1 MINKKTDKMCKHMD
15 YYDNMHNYEVTDM
28 REFKKMLEGRVSY
41 YRDNDP
47 ITNVINDPIEVD
59 DPFRLC
65 GKKRQAV
72 NELEEMN
79 AKKKC

>member
-1 MINKKTDKMCKHMD
+1 MCKHMD

-47 ITNVINDPIEVD
+47 ITNVINDPIEID
-59 DPFRLC
+59 DPFRLS